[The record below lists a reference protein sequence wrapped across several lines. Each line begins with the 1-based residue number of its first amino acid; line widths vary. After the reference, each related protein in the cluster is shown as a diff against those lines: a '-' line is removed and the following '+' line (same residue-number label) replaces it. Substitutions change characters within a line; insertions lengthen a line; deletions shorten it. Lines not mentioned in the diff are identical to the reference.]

1 MSSTTSTP
9 SSLGI
14 ISKSDY
20 PELDTD
26 LNLNFDIETD
36 LNHQNIKVEKYNDEI
51 TRFIFT
57 FDENNN
63 TKYSMYNFKLK
74 KYNENEYH
82 KCNILLVGGGGG
94 GGYNIGG
101 GGGGGRVVYLDNV
114 LLKTDKSYKI
124 NVGSG
129 GEGGNKDYYS
139 GDTGYS
145 SSIGN
150 YIALGGG
157 GGGSYTSSDLTN
169 ENLTIKDIKFAN
181 SNSNGLDGGSGGGN
195 CFFSFEIETDIE
207 YISGKNK
214 DTDFNKY
221 KKEENNGDFESYGNN
236 GGYSK
241 IKTKDISEDEL
252 ILKTKKHKAAGGGGS
267 LSEGND
273 VIFNDLNTN
282 SGNSANSG
290 NGGDGISIE
299 NISNKKYCFI
309 KKPENNNINYCK
321 NKELR
326 NSELKYIQRNID
338 NLPDIEYLHWGAGG
352 GGGSLNI
359 YPGKGG
365 KGGGGSGGYHELE
378 NEEINSD
385 WKTEFETHHN
395 NDKTNNCI
403 NLDVNNDDNFSYAN
417 FSTEQNN
424 KNNKTLS
431 KGGNGIKHT
440 GSGGGG
446 GGWNS
451 NGGNGGSGIVIILV
465 YNKDYEI
472 KKNYQSIIETE
483 LKLLQLNNKFKKNK
497 YILGTNLASLYHYY
511 IKEHTYF
518 LQYIEKIYENEILN
532 KKDDLL
538 HNYDLDTY
546 NSKFNLYIKLIYD
559 LKIEKDQFLFYT
571 NGSEECND
579 NNELINQKSTLT
591 IITNLIEDIMNYF
604 SDKNNT
610 LDQLQK
616 YEKIKIEYNSDIENT
631 KYEINDNNTI
641 VFYISIDKNYIFE
654 LNDIKNIDEN
664 DNDENLDMRKIIQKY
679 LKIILFVKKYNF
691 DKNILALYI
700 FFMNIELLQNLYNE
714 SEKLLKSKECIYNN
728 ELIVDNLDKLVDDY
742 DNKIVKL
749 KELYGYEYIDYY
761 IDNVIFNNITL
772 NNNNYPNVNFEIEN
786 KDNISIKKD
795 DIINNFIVE
804 IDNENLN
811 NRYQIKNC
819 EILDNNKI
827 RITILV
833 KDKIEYKFID
843 NNISKI
849 YNIRLS
855 HKDETFIKNNYN
867 NDINKLKEYH
877 EKIENIKINLQKIS
891 NNYNTYEN
899 NYNKILNKSYIYY
912 TILTIASIFIIIIYL
927 TNGTNSIKLSL
938 LSIITIISIILV
950 IYNNTTKIH
959 LDIIDN
965 FANFEKSYK
974 ILHEFIYNKT
984 NLVNNKDSDG
994 YIISIDYDN
1003 NNKLK
1008 KKLRIEITNSD
1019 DSNELDN
1026 LKNIFIKTHFIKIKK
1041 DDKYIEFEIEN
1052 IKFLNGNCFDNYKFK
1067 NYKCIGEIV
1076 IKETEKLN
1084 NLLTDYTDDDII
1096 LQLIKYKNETSL
1108 EKLYDKNN
1116 YKIDKNIKDNF
1127 LIFLEENQQNNDDE
1141 ETEKLVKLEKM
1152 KYITLIRDNV
1162 LSYINNKFIEIN
1174 KIISNI
1180 ELQKSN
1186 EIYNNVSKTLQ
1197 KEKKTFNNYIKEYE
1211 YNKNINNN
1219 YNKIYKHK
1227 LISQISLNNFILN
1240 MYLILII
1247 ALLLYSLFPN
1257 YFNIIV
1263 VLLIFSITLNAIFYT
1278 IKQREYT
1285 RTDSYKKYWFKPVEK
1300 NNIIV
1305 NNNYI

>member
-9 SSLGI
+9 SSLET
-14 ISKSDY
+14 ISKSDF
-20 PELDTD
+20 EG
-26 LNLNFDIETD
+26 LNTNFNFEIVRNKLNTINYVQIE
-36 LNHQNIKVEKYNDEI
+36 NYNEEI
-51 TRFIFT
+51 TRFVFT
-57 FDENNN
+57 YDNEDREN
-63 TKYSMYNFKLK
+63 TIYNFKILK
-74 KYNENEYH
+74 NNENEYR

-169 ENLTIKDIKFAN
+169 ENLKFKDIKFAN

-195 CFFSFEIETDIE
+195 CFFSFEIKTDIE

-221 KKEENNGDFESYGNN
+221 KKEENNGDFESYGHN

-241 IKTKDISEDEL
+241 IKKKDISDDEL
-252 ILKTKKHKAAGGGGS
+252 ILKKKHKAAGGGGS

-273 VIFNDLNTN
+273 VIFYDINT
-282 SGNSANSG
+282 NSG

-309 KKPENNNINYCK
+309 KKPEYNNINYCK

-326 NSELKYIQRNID
+326 NSELKYIQRDID
-338 NLPDIEYLHWGAGG
+338 NLRDIEYLHWGAGG

-359 YPGKGG
+359 NPGKGG
-365 KGGGGSGGYHELE
+365 KGGGGSGGYHELKNQVIE
-378 NEEINSD
+378 SEWVNFYEEY
-385 WKTEFETHHN
+385 HN
-395 NDKTNNCI
+395 KDKEQNCI
-403 NLDVNNDDNFSYAN
+403 ILNKNDSTNYSYAK
-417 FSTEQNN
+417 SSSVQNE

-571 NGSEECND
+571 NGTDNCND
-579 NNELINQKSTLT
+579 NNELNNQKLTLT

-610 LDQLQK
+610 LEQLQK
-616 YEKIKIEYNSDIENT
+616 YEEIEIKYNNIDIDRENT
-631 KYEINDNNTI
+631 KYEIKNNNTI
-641 VFYISIDKNYIFE
+641 VFYISIQKTYTFK

-664 DNDENLDMRKIIQKY
+664 DNDENLDMKKIIKKY

-700 FFMNIELLQNLYNE
+700 FFMNIELLQNLYKE
-714 SEKLLKSKECIYNN
+714 SEKLLKSKECDYDN
-728 ELIVDNLDKLVDDY
+728 ESIVDNLDNLVDDY
-742 DNKIVKL
+742 DNKIIKL
-749 KELYGYEYIDYY
+749 KELYGYKYIDYY

-772 NNNNYPNVNFEIEN
+772 NSNNYPNVNFEIEN
-786 KDNISIKKD
+786 KDNIIIKKD

-804 IDNENLN
+804 IDNEYLN
-811 NRYQIKNC
+811 NRYQIDNC
-819 EILDNNKI
+819 KILDNNKI
-827 RITILV
+827 KITILV
-833 KDKIEYKFID
+833 KDKIEYRFID

-891 NNYNTYEN
+891 NNYNSYEN

-912 TILTIASIFIIIIYL
+912 TIITIASIFIIIIYL
-927 TNGTNSIKLSL
+927 TNGTNNIKLSL

-974 ILHEFIYNKT
+974 ILDEFIYNKNNDLLDNNEIFLE
-984 NLVNNKDSDG
+984 NLYVNNL
-994 YIISIDYDN
+994 
-1003 NNKLK
+1003 KLK
-1008 KKLRIEITNSD
+1008 KKLRIEYND
-1019 DSNELDN
+1019 DDELDK
-1026 LKNIFIKTHFIKIKK
+1026 LKNLFIKTHFIKIKK
-1041 DDKYIEFEIEN
+1041 DDNIEFEIKDIIFEDS
-1052 IKFLNGNCFDNYKFK
+1052 NCFNNYKHK
-1067 NYKCIGEIV
+1067 KYKCIYKII
-1076 IKETEKLN
+1076 IKDTKKLN
-1084 NLLTDYTDDDII
+1084 NLLRDYTDDDTDGDDDII

-1116 YKIDKNIKDNF
+1116 YKIDKDLKKHFIK
-1127 LIFLEENQQNNDDE
+1127 FLEDNNSSDE
-1141 ETEKLVKLEKM
+1141 SETEKLIKLEKM

-1162 LSYINNKFIEIN
+1162 LSYINNKFIETN

-1211 YNKNINNN
+1211 YNKNINDN